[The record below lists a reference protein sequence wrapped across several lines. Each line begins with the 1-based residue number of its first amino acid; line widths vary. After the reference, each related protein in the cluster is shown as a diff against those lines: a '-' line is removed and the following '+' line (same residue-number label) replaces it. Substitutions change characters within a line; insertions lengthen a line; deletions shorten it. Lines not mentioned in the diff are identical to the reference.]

1 MPSNI
6 IHVKEPEYREGPNAR
21 EDFERG
27 MKALFK
33 VPKADIVQPKKRAKK
48 SASERKSKNSD
59 KD

>member
-1 MPSNI
+1 M
-6 IHVKEPEYREGPNAR
+6 KEPEYQEGPKAR

-33 VPKADIVQPKKRAKK
+33 VPKADIVQSKRRAKK
-48 SASERKSKNSD
+48 TASVRKPKNSD